1 MPRMVIRSRPRRGRR
16 AARRAILVPRC
27 RESTRASPGRRAGRQ
42 SARASTRTA
51 RRREE
56 RAARCV
62 RRPRKPSA
70 EKLFLLPAFAVRLGA
85 RLTLRRVLRLRAHLV
100 AHAVAVRVALLAGA
114 GLLGFAMRR
123 LHLLA
128 ALLAALGVLRSRA
141 IETLAFACVGL
152 RTLGIKGS
160 TGRKQAGTEEGDR
173 QFHKRVLSR
182 RYHRLNAP
190 SWLPLTG
197 EV

>member
-1 MPRMVIRSRPRRGRR
+1 MPRMVIRSRP
-16 AARRAILVPRC
+16 
-27 RESTRASPGRRAGRQ
+27 
-42 SARASTRTA
+42 RTA

-56 RAARCV
+56 RAARRV

-70 EKLFLLPAFAVRLGA
+70 VKLFLLLPAFAVRLGA
-85 RLTLRRVLRLRAHLV
+85 RFTLRRVLRLRAHLV
-100 AHAVAVRVALLAGA
+100 AHAIAVRVALLAGA
-114 GLLGFAMRR
+114 GLFGLAVRR
-123 LHLLA
+123 LHLRDTFLA
-128 ALLAALGVLRSRA
+128 TRGILRLRA

-152 RTLGIKGS
+152 RSLGIKGS

-182 RYHRLNAP
+182 GYPRLNAP